1 MSLIWILIIAAVI
14 IIAAIC
20 IEIYRETH
28 NFCVTRFSV
37 HSKKMDD
44 LEDDKIKIIFLSD
57 LHNKEYGEKNERL
70 LRAIRQTFPDLILIG
85 GDMLVG
91 KEKASYGTALS
102 FVESLTAFCPVIYAN
117 GNHEQRMK
125 EEPEKYS
132 SSYKE
137 YRRLLRSK
145 GVLFLENGS
154 TQVKVH
160 GKKIRISGLELPLET
175 YKKFRKEHVDGGTVE
190 ECLGFVPR
198 ERADRDYQILLA
210 HNPAYMD
217 AYKEWGADLILSGH
231 LHGGIARIP
240 GIGGVISPQAFLFP
254 KYSGEMTTEGEQ
266 TIIVSR
272 GLGSHTINIRLFNMP
287 EVILIELKKSL

>member
-1 MSLIWILIIAAVI
+1 MSLIWILIIAAV
-14 IIAAIC
+14 AIVGAVC
-20 IEIYRETH
+20 IEVCRETH

-37 HSKKMDD
+37 RSKKMND
-44 LEDDKIKIIFLSD
+44 LEDEKIKLVFLSD

-70 LRAIRQTFPDLILIG
+70 LRAIRQTFPDLVLIG

-91 KEKASYGTALS
+91 KEKSSYGPALS

-125 EEPEKYS
+125 EEPEKYN

-137 YRRLLRSK
+137 YRRILRSK

-154 TQVKVH
+154 AEVEVH
-160 GKKIRISGLELPLET
+160 GKKIRISGLELPLQT
-175 YKKFRKEHVDGGTVE
+175 YKKFRKEHVDGSTVE
-190 ECLGFVPR
+190 ECLGFVPQ

-210 HNPAYMD
+210 HNPAYMN
-217 AYKEWGADLILSGH
+217 AYREWGADLILSGH

-287 EVILIELKKSL
+287 EVILMELKKSL

>member
-1 MSLIWILIIAAVI
+1 MSFIWILIIAA
-14 IIAAIC
+14 AAAAAAVC
-20 IEIYRETH
+20 IESYRETH
-28 NFCVTRFSV
+28 NFCVTRFRVS
-37 HSKKMDD
+37 SKKMAD
-44 LEDDKIKIIFLSD
+44 LEGEKIKIIFLSD

-91 KEKASYGTALS
+91 KENASYEPALS
-102 FVESLTAFCPVIYAN
+102 FVERLTAFCPVIYAN

-125 EEPEKYS
+125 EEPEKYKA
-132 SSYKE
+132 SYKE
-137 YRRLLRSK
+137 YRRMLRSK

-154 TQVKVH
+154 TEVKVH
-160 GKKIRISGLELPLET
+160 GERIRISGLELPLET
-175 YKKFRKEHVDGGTVE
+175 YKKFHKGQVDGSTVE
-190 ECLGFVPR
+190 ECLGFIPR
-198 ERADRDYQILLA
+198 ERADQDYQILLA
-210 HNPAYMD
+210 HNPAHME

-240 GIGGVISPQAFLFP
+240 GIGGVITPQAFLFP
-254 KYSGEMTTEGEQ
+254 KYSGEMSTEGEQ

-287 EVILIELKKSL
+287 ELILIELKKIL